1 MKISTGNRR
10 RNITII
16 SIVGLIIAL
25 FATAI
30 AAPFLSSKFAVYQQ
44 GVVRADEKQPFP
56 DIDASGLTAYQQKVV
71 ALLKQE
77 YAAQEPGTKYSEGAS
92 EPWCADFVSWIMRE
106 AGSPLENPNS
116 GSWRIP
122 GVATLQAYYQSSGAF
137 QPYSSGYQPVL
148 GDVVMYGGDGIFG
161 QHTNIVL
168 KNDNGI
174 LTTIGGNENGKIR
187 VYTNED
193 TDGAR
198 IVGYGVLEK

>member
-1 MKISTGNRR
+1 M
-10 RNITII
+10 TII
-16 SIVGLIIAL
+16 IIVGLIIAL

-30 AAPFLSSKFAVYQQ
+30 AASFLSSEFVVHQQ
-44 GVVRADEKQPFP
+44 GVVRADEKRSFP
-56 DIDASGLTAYQQKVV
+56 DIDSSSLTVYQQKIIV
-71 ALLKQE
+71 LLKQE
-77 YAAQEPGTKYSEGAS
+77 YAAQEPGTKYSEGTS

-122 GVATLQAYYQSSGAF
+122 GVATLQAYYQSIGAF
-137 QPYSSGYQPVL
+137 HAYSSGYQPVL
-148 GDVVMYGGDGIFG
+148 GDVVMYGSDGIFG

-193 TDGAR
+193 MDGAR
-198 IVGYGVLEK
+198 IVGYGALVKYIAFRLL